1 MYYNHLLRRKISL
14 AFSIFSID
22 SIVLTTVLSVLIH
35 MEEMLLSAK
44 SYLVLS
50 DLLVNISKMSET
62 SQGVTK
68 H

>member
-1 MYYNHLLRRKISL
+1 MKYFTCILNIQYRFNR
-14 AFSIFSID
+14 
-22 SIVLTTVLSVLIH
+22 VLTTVLSVLIH

-44 SYLVLS
+44 SYLVLP

-68 H
+68 Y